1 MFGGGGFAFGGGG
14 PRRPRRAED
23 SVIPYNVTLEDL
35 YNGRVAHFALEK
47 NVVCPHCQGSGGKP
61 GTSPKDCVTCGGK
74 GRVLEQRQA
83 GSGII
88 HQSIAEC
95 SQCHG
100 EGKKYREKDCC
111 KKCKGQRTVS
121 AKAKLRLDIPRGGYD
136 GQKLVFEGQGD
147 QLPNTQPASII
158 FELKQK
164 PHPSFQVFGLDL
176 LTTVQL
182 TLSEALLGFSR
193 TVVTHLDGRHIQ
205 VSKAR
210 GDVVRPGQLDL
221 VKGEGMMDQR
231 YQDRRGD
238 LYIKW
243 EVEFPPGDWA
253 KSVDADAL
261 LALIPPKRAGM
272 PVDAETVTDEVRT
285 QSADINNVRTPQRRT
300 VADPAAWLKQGHA
313 R

>member
-1 MFGGGGFAFGGGG
+1 M
-14 PRRPRRAED
+14 
-23 SVIPYNVTLEDL
+23 
-35 YNGRVAHFALEK
+35 
-47 NVVCPHCQGSGGKP
+47 
-61 GTSPKDCVTCGGK
+61 
-74 GRVLEQRQA
+74 
-83 GSGII
+83 
-88 HQSIAEC
+88 
-95 SQCHG
+95 
-100 EGKKYREKDCC
+100 
-111 KKCKGQRTVS
+111 
-121 AKAKLRLDIPRGGYD
+121 
-136 GQKLVFEGQGD
+136 
-147 QLPNTQPASII
+147 
-158 FELKQK
+158 
-164 PHPSFQVFGLDL
+164 FGLDL